1 MIKVNLFFL
10 FEVKE
15 KDLLMDQGSHLFPKN
30 VYDFTFVAIFSR
42 DTKLQG
48 RDVWYDFRR
57 LQTVLQDIQK
67 ELGLCP

>member
-15 KDLLMDQGSHLFPKN
+15 KDLLMNQGSHFFPKN
-30 VYDFTFVAIFSR
+30 VNDFIFVAIFSR

-48 RDVWYDFRR
+48 RDV
-57 LQTVLQDIQK
+57 
-67 ELGLCP
+67 